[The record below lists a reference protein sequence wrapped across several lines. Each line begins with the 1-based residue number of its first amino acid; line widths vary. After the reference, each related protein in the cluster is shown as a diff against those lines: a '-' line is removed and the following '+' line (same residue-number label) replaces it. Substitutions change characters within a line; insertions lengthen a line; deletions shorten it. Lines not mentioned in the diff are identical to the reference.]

1 MGSLLVFGVTV
12 YVVGIVGG
20 TAYGHRKGS
29 TAFGLLLPLVYGPL
43 GFALVLVVLRNRRG
57 AV

>member
-1 MGSLLVFGVTV
+1 MGSLLVFWVTV
-12 YVVGIVGG
+12 YVVGVIGG

-43 GFALVLVVLRNRRG
+43 GFALVLAVLSNRRR